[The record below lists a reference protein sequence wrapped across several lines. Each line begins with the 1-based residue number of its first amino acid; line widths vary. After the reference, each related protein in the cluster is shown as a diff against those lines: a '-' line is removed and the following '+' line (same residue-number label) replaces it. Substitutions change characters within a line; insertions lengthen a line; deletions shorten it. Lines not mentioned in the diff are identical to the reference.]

1 MPARPCAVP
10 WHAVFRRC
18 LYAILAA
25 LPLALPAARAQQTT
39 PVPHPTNPGSSS
51 HPSAGAPVLLDA
63 MTTELHRAF
72 TSLGTPVVAASLA
85 SAAGDTKGVIAP
97 PTDSQQLPPY
107 FLSYSVSDASSVSIR
122 AQYGAL
128 AESSTSRTRV
138 ADVQVRIGSPSL
150 DNAHGTHRAS
160 AVNSQQLP
168 LGDDREA
175 LSRSLWLATNTG
187 YGNALDSYL
196 RVKTEA
202 QVRAKEEDTS
212 PDFSQQAPQTHIG
225 AVAPPIVIDRAA
237 WEQRVRELS
246 RIFRDYPDVYQ
257 NMVILTVQNETDYF
271 ASSEGSQ
278 IVAPHLLARLV
289 AVAVTRADDGMDLFR
304 EQTFEAETVDG
315 LPNQADLEAA
325 IRDLGKSLEALR
337 KAPVTEPF
345 DGPAILSG
353 RASAVFFHEVL
364 GHRLE
369 GQRQRG
375 DEEGQTFTKDIG
387 KEILPDFL
395 SVADDPTLTTFGK
408 TWLSGSYQYDDEG
421 QKAERVD
428 LIQDG
433 VLKTFLMSRLPIASF
448 SSSNG
453 HGRAETGHIPTGRQ
467 GNLIV
472 TSTKTVPEVKLR
484 EQLIEEAKKQ
494 GKPYGLYFEDI
505 SSGFAVTQRS
515 SPQAFQVIP
524 LVVWRVYVDGRP
536 DELVRGVSIV
546 GTPLAAMKRILATGD
561 KSEVFNGECGAES
574 GTIPVSAVAP
584 AMLVSEME
592 TQRQPQG
599 TARPP
604 ILPIPG
610 AEEKQGTGIR
620 DQGSAPGAQPSATTE
635 AQ

>member
-1 MPARPCAVP
+1 
-10 WHAVFRRC
+10 
-18 LYAILAA
+18 
-25 LPLALPAARAQQTT
+25 
-39 PVPHPTNPGSSS
+39 
-51 HPSAGAPVLLDA
+51 
-63 MTTELHRAF
+63 MTTELNRAF
-72 TSLGTPVVAASLA
+72 TSLGKSPIATSPAPSPTPSAMPAAKA
-85 SAAGDTKGVIAP
+85 TSAAPSDK
-97 PTDSQQLPPY
+97 QLPPY
-107 FLSYSVSDASSVSIR
+107 FLSYTVRDTNFVSIR
-122 AQYGAL
+122 ALYGAL
-128 AESSTSRTRV
+128 AESSAGRTRS
-138 ADVQVRIGSPSL
+138 ADVQVRVGDPKL
-150 DNAHGTHRAS
+150 DNTHGTHRGS
-160 AVNSQQLP
+160 AVNSLQLP
-168 LGDDREA
+168 LGDNREA
-175 LSRSLWLATNTG
+175 LARSLWLATNTG
-187 YGNALDSYL
+187 YGAALDNYL
-196 RVKTEA
+196 RVQTEA
-202 QVRAKEEDTS
+202 EVRAKEEDTS
-212 PDFSQQAPQTHIG
+212 PDFSQQAAQKHIG
-225 AVAPPIVIDRAA
+225 AVAPSIVIDRAA

-246 RIFRDYPDVYQ
+246 RIFRDYPDVYE
-257 NMVILTVQNETDYF
+257 NMVFLTVQNETDYY

-278 IVAPHLLARLV
+278 IVTPHLQARIV

-315 LPNQADLEAA
+315 LPTQDVLASAV
-325 IRDLGKSLEALR
+325 RDLGKSLEALR

-353 RASAVFFHEVL
+353 RAAAVFFHEVL

-375 DEEGQTFTKDIG
+375 DEEGQTFTKDVG
-387 KEILPDFL
+387 KPILPDFL
-395 SVADDPTLTTFGK
+395 SVADDPTVDTFGS

-428 LIQDG
+428 LIRDG

-448 SSSNG
+448 GGSNG
-453 HGRAETGHIPTGRQ
+453 HGRAESGHVPTGRQ

-472 TSTKTVPEVKLR
+472 TSTKSVSDSALR
-484 EQLIEEAKKQ
+484 QQLVDEAKKQ

-524 LVVWRVYVDGRP
+524 LVVWRIYVDGRP

-546 GTPLAAMKRILATGD
+546 GTPLAAMKSIIATGD

-584 AMLVSEME
+584 AMLLSGIE

-610 AEEKQGTGIR
+610 A
-620 DQGSAPGAQPSATTE
+620 GSQATETKGAQ
-635 AQ
+635 

>member
-1 MPARPCAVP
+1 MR
-10 WHAVFRRC
+10 
-18 LYAILAA
+18 AIAGSTSCQ
-25 LPLALPAARAQQTT
+25 LALPYQILRQSIIQMLL
-39 PVPHPTNPGSSS
+39 PDFLRPTLPK
-51 HPSAGAPVLLDA
+51 PSAHPRCFPIHLRLSIASAAIPIFAFSLAIRAEQPAPPLLDA

-72 TSLGTPVVAASLA
+72 TSLGKAS
-85 SAAGDTKGVIAP
+85 SGDDK
-97 PTDSQQLPPY
+97 QLPPY
-107 FLSYSVSDASSVSIR
+107 FLSYTVSDASFVSIR
-122 AQYGAL
+122 AEYGAL
-128 AESSTSRTRV
+128 AESSANRVRV
-138 ADVQVRIGSPSL
+138 ADVQVRVGDPKL
-150 DNAHGTHRAS
+150 DNTHGTHRAS
-160 AVNSQQLP
+160 AVNSLQLP

-175 LSRSLWLATNTG
+175 VARSLWLATNTG
-187 YGNALDSYL
+187 YGNALDNYL

-212 PDFSQQAPQTHIG
+212 PDFSQQAPQAHIG
-225 AVAPPIVIDRAA
+225 SVAPPIIIDRAD

-246 RIFRDYPDVYQ
+246 RVFRDYPDVYQ
-257 NMVILTVQNETDYF
+257 NMVLLTVQNETDYF
-271 ASSEGSQ
+271 ASSEGSR
-278 IVAPHLLARLV
+278 IVTPHLLARLV
-289 AVAVTRADDGMDLFR
+289 VVAATRADDGMDLFR
-304 EQTFEAETVDG
+304 DQTFEAETIDG
-315 LPNQADLEAA
+315 LPRQTDLIAA
-325 IRDLGKSLEALR
+325 IKDLGQSLEALR

-395 SVADDPTLTTFGK
+395 SVVDDPTITRFQN
-408 TWLSGSYQYDDEG
+408 TWLSGNYEYDDEG
-421 QKAERVD
+421 QKAQRVD
-428 LIQDG
+428 LIDNG

-448 SSSNG
+448 GESNG

-472 TSTKTVPEVKLR
+472 TSTKSVSEADLR
-484 EQLIEEAKKQ
+484 KQLIEEAKKQ

-546 GTPLAAMKRILATGD
+546 GTPLAAMKSIIATGD
-561 KSEVFNGECGAES
+561 KSEIFNGECGAES

-584 AMLVSEME
+584 AMLLSSIE

-610 AEEKQGTGIR
+610 APAAKEGQ
-620 DQGSAPGAQPSATTE
+620 
-635 AQ
+635 

>member
-1 MPARPCAVP
+1 M
-10 WHAVFRRC
+10 
-18 LYAILAA
+18 LIL
-25 LPLALPAARAQQTT
+25 LSAARAQQ
-39 PVPHPTNPGSSS
+39 PVP
-51 HPSAGAPVLLDA
+51 VVLDA
-63 MTTELHRAF
+63 MTTELNRAF
-72 TSLGTPVVAASLA
+72 TSLGKS
-85 SAAGDTKGVIAP
+85 SAAPSPASSAAP
-97 PTDSQQLPPY
+97 ATSPTTPSDKLLPLY
-107 FLSYSVSDASSVSIR
+107 FLSYTVRDTNFVSIR
-122 AQYGAL
+122 AMYGAL
-128 AESSTSRTRV
+128 AESSGGRTRT
-138 ADVQVRIGSPSL
+138 ADVQVRVGDPKL
-150 DNAHGTHRAS
+150 DNTHGAHRGS

-175 LSRSLWLATNTG
+175 LARSLWLATNTG
-187 YGNALDSYL
+187 YGTALDNYL
-196 RVKTEA
+196 RVQTEA
-202 QVRAKEEDTS
+202 EVRAKEEDTS
-212 PDFSQQAPQTHIG
+212 PDFSQQAPQMHIG
-225 AVAPPIVIDRAA
+225 GIAPPIVIDRAA

-257 NMVILTVQNETDYF
+257 NMVFLTVQNETDYF

-278 IVAPHLLARLV
+278 IVAPHLQARMV

-304 EQTFEAETVDG
+304 EQTFEAPTIDG
-315 LPNQADLEAA
+315 LPSQAVLASA

-353 RASAVFFHEVL
+353 RAAAVFFHEVL

-375 DEEGQTFTKDIG
+375 DEEGQTFTKDVG
-387 KEILPDFL
+387 KPILPDFL
-395 SVADDPTLTTFGK
+395 SVADDPTVSSFGS

-433 VLKTFLMSRLPIASF
+433 VLKTFLMSRLPISSF
-448 SSSNG
+448 GASNG
-453 HGRAETGHIPTGRQ
+453 HGRAEEGHVPNGRQ

-472 TSTKTVPEVKLR
+472 TSTKSVSDSALR
-484 EQLIEEAKKQ
+484 QQLIDEAKRQ
-494 GKPYGLYFEDI
+494 GRPYGLYFEDI

-524 LVVWRVYVDGRP
+524 LVVWRVYVDGHP

-546 GTPLAAMKRILATGD
+546 GTPLAAMKSIIATGN

-584 AMLVSEME
+584 AMLLSGIE

-604 ILPIPG
+604 ILPIPS
-610 AEEKQGTGIR
+610 AEK
-620 DQGSAPGAQPSATTE
+620 
-635 AQ
+635 